1 MKCTTPSSGRKQ
13 AGAAAVE
20 FALVFPVVFLLL
32 YGLISFGALLYTQ
45 LAVSRAVSDGAM
57 AANLLSDACRPDI
70 DPTCVFEDL
79 VAGPIA
85 EEVIDSLAT
94 SLVIPGSGA
103 QTVSERRNTLRP
115 LLNGAPLVVGVPTPC
130 ADGSG
135 SCITITLRFPYGDGD
150 GTRLLPALNIP
161 GIGGTEAW
169 LPDALVSE
177 AVVRL

>member
-1 MKCTTPSSGRKQ
+1 MNRLNPSHGHLQ

-45 LAVSRAVSDGAM
+45 LAVSRAVSDGAI

-70 DPTCVFEDL
+70 DPACDFDSL
-79 VAGPIA
+79 VSGPVATEI
-85 EEVIDSLAT
+85 IDSLAT
-94 SLVIPGSGA
+94 SVVIPGSGG
-103 QTVSERRNTLRP
+103 QTVGERRQALLP
-115 LLNGAPLVVGVPTPC
+115 LLNQTRLVVSPPTVC
-130 ADGSG
+130 SDGSG
-135 SCITITLRFPYGDGD
+135 SCTTITLRFPYGDDD

-161 GIGGTEAW
+161 GIGGTEDW

>member
-1 MKCTTPSSGRKQ
+1 MTATSLRHRMSGT
-13 AGAAAVE
+13 AAVE

-70 DPTCVFEDL
+70 DPACDFDRL
-79 VAGPIA
+79 VSGPVATEI
-85 EEVIDSLAT
+85 IDSLAT
-94 SLVIPGSGA
+94 SVVIPGSGE
-103 QTVSERRNTLRP
+103 QPV
-115 LLNGAPLVVGVPTPC
+115 GDWLVVSPPTVC
-130 ADGSG
+130 SDGSG
-135 SCITITLRFPYGDGD
+135 SCTTITLRFPYGDDD

-161 GIGGTEAW
+161 GIGGTEDW

-177 AVVRL
+177 AQ